1 MKLLHAPKK
10 QVGIFAAI
18 ALAILGLM
26 AIGVG
31 DSPELL
37 GGGKRYHFRV
47 ADASGLIKGS
57 KVKMSGIPVGVI
69 KSIQYEG
76 GQAKITIAVPDDY
89 PLYASAKVRIKS
101 QGILGDK
108 YIDISPGNSADT
120 QLAEGDQILIVQDMG
135 SLDQLVGQV
144 SQISE
149 SIKIIANNLAEAVS
163 EDGTNRHVLGRIVR
177 NVEKLTADISE
188 IAADNKEQIGDIVDN
203 LQRVTASLDE
213 ILNDPSPKGLK
224 NRLQVAMERL
234 DNSLKNIEEITGKI
248 NKGEGTLG
256 KLISDENTSDVIENT
271 LDSIDVAYGGVS
283 SLQMSLNLQSQYLAE
298 MNAARTTVGLL
309 IEPGPDRHYFIGITD
324 DPAGVVDITE
334 TKTTVGNSTTE
345 TREERRYLSKTQF
358 NLWFGKTFYNL
369 TVRAGLIQSSA
380 GVGLDYSF
388 WGDRFVFTTEL
399 LEFRNLNL
407 RAHLQARLVRG
418 LYVMAGGQD
427 LLGQGKKQ
435 SGYLGLNLLL
445 TNDDLI
451 MLSSRLS
458 GF

>member
-1 MKLLHAPKK
+1 MNLLYAPKK
-10 QVGIFAAI
+10 QVGIFTAV

-26 AIGVG
+26 AIGIG

-37 GGGKRYHFRV
+37 GGGKRYHFFV

-69 KSIQYEG
+69 KAIEYEG
-76 GQAKITIAVPDDY
+76 GQAKITIAVPERF

-108 YIDISPGNSADT
+108 YIDISPGNSTDT
-120 QLAEGDQILIVQDMG
+120 RLAEGEQILIVQDLG
-135 SLDQLVGQV
+135 SLDQLVSQV

-149 SIKIIANNLAEAVS
+149 SIKIIANNVAEAVT
-163 EDGTNRHVLGRIVR
+163 EDGTNRHVLGRIIR
-177 NVEKLTADISE
+177 NIEKLTADISE

-213 ILNDPSPKGLK
+213 ILNDPSPKGFK
-224 NRLQVAMERL
+224 YRLQVAMERL

-248 NKGEGTLG
+248 NRGEGTLG
-256 KLISDENTSDVIENT
+256 KLISDESTSDVIENT

-283 SLQMSLNLQSQYLAE
+283 RLQMSLNLQSQYLTE

-309 IEPGPDRHYFIGITD
+309 IEPGPDRHYYIGITD
-324 DPAGVVDITE
+324 DPAGLVDITE
-334 TKTTVGNSTTE
+334 TKTTVGSSITE
-345 TREERRYLSKTQF
+345 TREEKRYLSKTQF
-358 NLWFGKTFYNL
+358 NLWFGKTFYNF

-380 GVGLDYSF
+380 GLGLDYSF
-388 WGDRFVFTTEL
+388 WGERFIFTSEL

-407 RAHLQARLVRG
+407 RVHLQARLARG
-418 LYVMAGGQD
+418 LYIIGGGQD
-427 LLGQGKKQ
+427 LLGYGKKQ
-435 SGYLGLNLLL
+435 SGYLGLNLSL